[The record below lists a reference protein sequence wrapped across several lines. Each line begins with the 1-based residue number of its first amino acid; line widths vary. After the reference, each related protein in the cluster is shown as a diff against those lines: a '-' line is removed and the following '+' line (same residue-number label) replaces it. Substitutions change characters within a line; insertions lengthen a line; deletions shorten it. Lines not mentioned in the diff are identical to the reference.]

1 LCIPQALDLD
11 YLLSLV
17 NTTPGTL
24 QVRWLTYREDGF
36 VEALAL
42 ALVFGVGPQE
52 QVVATGD
59 AEGARGE
66 SRDIALQVHQHD
78 PVDEE
83 PEPIGSGFR
92 AHLKGERDVPSLNK
106 LGPGTKSGQQMRRA
120 KANEGDVTL
129 RLASR
134 AECRE

>member
-1 LCIPQALDLD
+1 MTC
-11 YLLSLV
+11 SLV
-17 NTTPGTL
+17 SSTPGTL
-24 QVRWLTYREDGF
+24 HCKVQERWLTYREDGF

-42 ALVFGVGPQE
+42 ALVFGIGPQE

-59 AEGARGE
+59 AERARGE

-92 AHLKGERDVPSLNK
+92 AHLKGERDIPSLNK
-106 LGPGTKSGQQMRRA
+106 LET
-120 KANEGDVTL
+120 
-129 RLASR
+129 
-134 AECRE
+134 